1 LTTSTAVS
9 GQGESINDV
18 KVISEVVGVMFYYTT
33 KIIDEIEAR
42 LEKLSPEILSS
53 YYNAY
58 FRGISNS
65 VRM

>member
-33 KIIDEIEAR
+33 KIIDEIER
-42 LEKLSPEILSS
+42 QD
-53 YYNAY
+53 
-58 FRGISNS
+58 
-65 VRM
+65 